1 MVFKF
6 PKNQADKIQ
15 SFIAETGNQWYNG
28 LIKKG
33 SAIFMQIDLT
43 QFVLMK
49 FVHVEKRVLG
59 GNR

>member
-6 PKNQADKIQ
+6 PKKWADKIQ
-15 SFIAETGNQWYNG
+15 SFIAETGNQWYNV
-28 LIKKG
+28 LIKNG
-33 SAIFMQIDLT
+33 SEVLMQIDLN

-49 FVHVEKRVLG
+49 FVHAEKIVLG

>member
-6 PKNQADKIQ
+6 PKKQADKIQ
-15 SFIAETGNQWYNG
+15 QFIAETGNQWYNG
-28 LIKKG
+28 FIKNG
-33 SAIFMQIDLT
+33 SEVLMQIDLN

-49 FVHVEKRVLG
+49 FVHAEKIVLG

>member
-6 PKNQADKIQ
+6 PKKQADKIQ

-28 LIKKG
+28 FIKNG
-33 SAIFMQIDLT
+33 SEVLMQIDLN